1 MNMILGKR
9 HIILAALVLSL
20 GIAVYLNWV
29 YSASDGDFVAE
40 QTAAGATGSEAKN
53 YGDSKYVNLDGEE
66 IQVVANPEFFNE
78 ARVNRTKTR
87 DEAVDTIKKMF
98 KSADLTETEK
108 TALAVQANAIAQAIE
123 AEGTVESLIKA
134 KGYEDCMVY
143 LSADKADVVVK
154 AAGLA
159 KEDVAKIKDIVLAH
173 TDVTVENIFIS
184 ETK

>member
-40 QTAAGATGSEAKN
+40 ETAASTEAKN

-66 IQVVANPEFFNE
+66 IQVVANSEYFNE
-78 ARVNRTKTR
+78 ARVNRTKKR

-98 KSADLTETEK
+98 KNAELTETEK
-108 TALAVQANAIAQAIE
+108 TALAVQATAIAQAIE
-123 AEGTVESLIKA
+123 TEGTVENLIKA

-143 LSADKADVVVK
+143 LAEDKAEVVVK

-173 TDVTVENIFIS
+173 TSVSVENISIS